1 MASDSKRID
10 IALSSDLRFYPGL
23 LVTAC
28 SIALHAD
35 RDYELCFH
43 VLDGGIGD
51 GNRCDLQNRIAR
63 LHSKAVLDWQLIDA
77 GVLAK
82 LPEWRGCGKMT
93 WARLLL
99 PNLFPSV
106 GRMLYVDVDFLCLGD
121 VAQLWKMSAPQYAL
135 MSALDRWPLTMPSES
150 VWFKKNGRVYDADK
164 YFCAGFCFFNLE
176 KIRRDGIDT
185 LFADIIRNNESFPC
199 VDQSVLNLAFA
210 DRSDLRILPRKW
222 QTFTRDI
229 HEGDFA
235 EKPFVHFAGEAPWV
249 CFRINKIF
257 NDASLFWFRW
267 YSRLCGLSL
276 WQALRRFYSV
286 REIILYRILYLAF
299 SRSKM
304 MLGLLHR
311 YFRIVHHEESIVIY
325 DALLHRVRYP
335 RVD

>member
-1 MASDSKRID
+1 MASESKRID

-28 SIALHAD
+28 SIAQHAD
-35 RDYELCFH
+35 RNYELFFH
-43 VLDGGIGD
+43 VLDGGIGED
-51 GNRCDLQNRIAR
+51 NRCDLQDRIAR
-63 LHSKAVLDWQLIDA
+63 LHPNVVLDWQVVDTEL
-77 GVLAK
+77 LAK

-106 GRMLYVDVDFLCLGD
+106 NWMLYVDVDFFCMGD
-121 VAQLWKMSAPQYAL
+121 VVQLWRMRDPQYAL
-135 MSALDRWPLTMPSES
+135 MSALDCWPLTMPSES
-150 VWFKKNGRVYDADK
+150 FWFKKNGRIYKADK

-176 KIRRDGIDT
+176 KIRREGLDA
-185 LFADIIRNNESFPC
+185 LFADIIRKNESFPC
-199 VDQSVLNLAFA
+199 VDQSVLNLAFV
-210 DRSDLRILPRKW
+210 DRCDLRILPRKW

-229 HEGDFA
+229 QESEFA
-235 EKPFVHFAGEAPWV
+235 EKPFIHFAGEAPWV

-257 NDASLFWFRW
+257 DDASLFWFRW
-267 YSRLCGLSL
+267 YSKLCGLTL
-276 WQALRRFYSV
+276 WQALRRFYSA
-286 REIILYRILYLAF
+286 REIILYRGLYLIF

-304 MLGLLHR
+304 MLSLLHG
-311 YFRIVHHEESIVIY
+311 YFRMIHHEESIVIY